1 MIAHE
6 FAENDDGTLRGML
19 VHVQAPDRITVW
31 TGTLDVAAARKP
43 SSELEAQDFSARSVV
58 HFIAWEQA
66 RSYYAGSRYAPM
78 IDGLKQRMV
87 RFSTLPASLPVSGT
101 GSS

>member
-6 FAENDDGTLRGML
+6 FAEDDDGTLHGML

-31 TGTLDVAAARKP
+31 TGLLDAGAARKP
-43 SSELEAQDFSARSVV
+43 SMELEAQDFSARSVV

-78 IDGLKQRMV
+78 IDGLKKRML
-87 RFSTLPASLPVSGT
+87 RFSTLPPSLPSGDA
-101 GSS
+101 G